1 MKIRYEGS
9 DGSAVDLWRGNIR
22 AVKIY
27 GAMPVSDIA
36 SAENSFGD
44 GGIFVGERAAVRTL
58 RLVVR
63 LCGEQVSAR
72 KKLCGIFR
80 GDGILHFSDGDIQR
94 KISCRHV
101 KTEYGISNISD
112 RAEVTF
118 LCAEPFFFDENAV
131 TAAAGGIVCLWEFPW
146 ELPEAEEF
154 EFSAVHESHCAVI
167 MNMGDVPCGF
177 TAVIYADRDINGI
190 KIEEPVSG
198 KFISV
203 KMDILSGSRVYVD
216 TRGGRKSVILYQTSE
231 NIPLDITSAVEYG
244 SEFFS
249 LRRGMNRVY
258 FYDSDGGSVSAEIS
272 CRGLYGGI

>member
-36 SAENSFGD
+36 AAENSFGD

-63 LCGEQVSAR
+63 LCGEQVSTR

-154 EFSAVHESHCAVI
+154 EFSAVNESPCAVI
-167 MNMGDVPCGF
+167 MNTGDVPCGF

-231 NIPLDITSAVEYG
+231 NISLDITSAVEYG

-249 LRRGMNRVY
+249 LRCGMNRVY